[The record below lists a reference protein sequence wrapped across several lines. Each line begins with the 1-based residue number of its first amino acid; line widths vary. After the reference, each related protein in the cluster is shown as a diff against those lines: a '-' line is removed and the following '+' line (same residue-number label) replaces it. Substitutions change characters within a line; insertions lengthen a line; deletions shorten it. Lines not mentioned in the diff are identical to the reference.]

1 MTAAP
6 SPGPGSPAGTTP
18 SSVPTSRPQDPR
30 PRLPVTSV
38 LRTPARHLSRLLG
51 VLSPVGWAC
60 LAVLA
65 CCLLLGAHPGWQ
77 EAWGAAA
84 VLGAVVLSAGLWLLP
99 RGSHSVTHSL
109 LDPYVTVDDYALV
122 RVTVT
127 STRSRPLLPTRME
140 MPVGAGRAVFV
151 VPVLPPGGSH
161 DRGFVLPTRRR
172 GVVVVGPVV
181 SVARDPVGL
190 LHLERTRTTAQ
201 TVHIHPRTL
210 RLGAVLHGTL
220 RDIEGAVT
228 QDLSS
233 SDVSFHAL
241 RDYVAGDD
249 RRHVHWPTTARTGR
263 LMVRQFE
270 ETRRSSLLVLLSVR
284 AQDYA
289 GEEDF
294 ETAVSVACSLAVDGL
309 RDGRQV
315 RLLTQDTS
323 LPTASPLRLLDA
335 SCLLETHEATGT
347 CDDLARHGY
356 ATSPEASVV
365 VLVTGQET
373 SRAVLAAARSLVPPS
388 VSMLA
393 LRTGQRQLS
402 RLHAGDLPV
411 VDLDRLEQLPTALRK
426 AA

>member
-1 MTAAP
+1 MRA
-6 SPGPGSPAGTTP
+6 
-18 SSVPTSRPQDPR
+18 
-30 PRLPVTSV
+30 
-38 LRTPARHLSRLLG
+38 
-51 VLSPVGWAC
+51 LSPVGWAC
-60 LAVLA
+60 LAMLA
-65 CCLLLGAHPGWQ
+65 CCLLLGSRLGWQ

-84 VLGAVVLSAGLWLLP
+84 VLGAVVLTAGLWLLP
-99 RGSHSVTHSL
+99 RGGHSVTHSL
-109 LDPYVTVDDYALV
+109 LEPYVTVGDYALV

-127 STRSRPLLPTRME
+127 SMRSRPLLPARME

-172 GVVVVGPVV
+172 GVIVVGPVV

-190 LHLERTRTTAQ
+190 LHLERARTTAQ
-201 TVHIHPRTL
+201 VVHVHPRTL

-249 RRHVHWPTTARTGR
+249 RRHVHWRTTARTGR

-284 AQDYA
+284 AEDYA

-294 ETAVSVACSLAVDGL
+294 ETAVSVACSLAVDAL

-315 RLLTQDTS
+315 RLLTQETS

-335 SCLLETHEATGT
+335 SCLLEVHEETGN
-347 CDDLARHGY
+347 CDDLARHGC

-373 SRAVLAAARSLVPPS
+373 PRAVLAAARSLVPPS

-393 LRTGQRQLS
+393 LRTGQRPLS